1 MKYLR
6 RELNQVEKEYV
17 KQFGE
22 DSLNRVI
29 LHDPDTK
36 DKQEVQDT
44 SKLSS
49 DKVLSND
56 ENKALQKKY
65 LGYYSYKEVKRPFNA
80 EYTFYIFK
88 FDYSYNMFT
97 VAGMAVNPEQTRVIY
112 FLNTV
117 E

>member
-1 MKYLR
+1 MALSNENIKR
-6 RELNQVEKEYV
+6 KVDRELSNQMNHQVVLDLE
-17 KQFGE
+17 
-22 DSLNRVI
+22 
-29 LHDPDTK
+29 
-36 DKQEVQDT
+36 QDT
-44 SKLSS
+44 SKFSS
-49 DKVLSND
+49 DKVLPND
-56 ENKALQKKY
+56 ENKTLQKKY
-65 LGYYSYKEVKRPFNA
+65 LGYYSYKEIKRPFNA